1 MTQAG
6 DVGELAGAR
15 HAGRVARPNRL
26 RALAHF
32 LRTKPLG
39 AFGAVLLLGLIL
51 TAIFAEVLAPY
62 DPYEIHQGHSLVAPN
77 PQFLMGTDEISR
89 DILSRIIY
97 GARIS
102 LWVGIV
108 AVGLGTTSGSL
119 LGILSGYIG
128 GKFDFAVQ
136 RLVDMILSLPTIVMA
151 LAIMAALGQSITNV
165 MIAIAIVISP
175 GACRVV
181 RGTVLAVKEFQYVD
195 AARAIGCNDLQV
207 MLRHVLPN
215 VTAPIIILA
224 TTSLGGAILSEA
236 SLSFLGLGTPPPT
249 PSWGGMLT
257 STGRSYFE
265 VSPWVAVFPG
275 VAISLA
281 IYGFNLFGDALRD
294 VWDPRLRG
302 R

>member
-1 MTQAG
+1 M
-6 DVGELAGAR
+6 
-15 HAGRVARPNRL
+15 
-26 RALAHF
+26 
-32 LRTKPLG
+32 RTKPLG
-39 AFGAVLLLGLIL
+39 AFGAVLLLALIF
-51 TAIFAEVLAPY
+51 TAVFADVLAPY
-62 DPYEIHQGHSLVAPN
+62 DPYKIHQGHSLVAPS

-89 DILSRIIY
+89 DILSRVIY

-119 LGILSGYIG
+119 LGILSGYVG

-136 RLVDMILSLPTIVMA
+136 RLVDMIMSLPTIVMA

-175 GACRVV
+175 SACRVI
-181 RGTVLAVKEFQYVD
+181 RGTVLAVKEHQYID
-195 AARAIGCNDLQV
+195 AARAIGCGDLQL

-215 VTAPIIILA
+215 VAAPIIILA

-275 VAISLA
+275 LAISLA
-281 IYGFNLFGDALRD
+281 IYGFNLLGDALRD